1 MTRSDYAIEFRAGM
15 TGGKTG
21 RIEGRMRL
29 KAKLET
35 DCKGLQMPADEV
47 WVLVL
52 RSLRSHKK
60 MMSDFV
66 RSNGVV
72 L

>member
-1 MTRSDYAIEFRAGM
+1 MVTCSDSSIEFRAWM

-35 DCKGLQMPADEV
+35 DCKGL
-47 WVLVL
+47 
-52 RSLRSHKK
+52 
-60 MMSDFV
+60 
-66 RSNGVV
+66 
-72 L
+72 

>member
-1 MTRSDYAIEFRAGM
+1 MVTRSDYSIEFRAWM

-35 DCKGLQMPADEV
+35 DCKGL
-47 WVLVL
+47 
-52 RSLRSHKK
+52 
-60 MMSDFV
+60 
-66 RSNGVV
+66 
-72 L
+72 